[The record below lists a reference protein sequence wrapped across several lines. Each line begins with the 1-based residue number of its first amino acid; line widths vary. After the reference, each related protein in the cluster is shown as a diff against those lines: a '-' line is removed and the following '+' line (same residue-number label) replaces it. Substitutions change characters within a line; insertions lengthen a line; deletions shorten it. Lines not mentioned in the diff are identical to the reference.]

1 MAAVGHT
8 TSSRLQE
15 LRRLLL
21 DEDRA
26 SRKELHDALEALESK
41 MLDPEVQKEQLQP
54 HLDEHVAFLQE
65 QFPDLFGESLNKA
78 LAKQIRDSRDSMI
91 EALYPIIGRLIS
103 RYIKAEM
110 EQLAERID
118 DAQKAVFSLKYW
130 KMRFKAWTT
139 PGVSYADLVMQER
152 NKPKLIELLL
162 IDNQRGLLLGS
173 HSVGDFLD
181 PDIVAGM
188 FTGIKEFVEHAFN
201 GGSQELEVLEYE
213 RYKVIIR
220 TFPGVYFAAVAEGVM
235 SPDFRERL
243 EQAFLEF
250 GQNEKLTSPE
260 EVTSDVRAH
269 WDERLKEYFDGFN
282 KMDQ

>member
-15 LRRLLL
+15 LRTLLL
-21 DEDRA
+21 DEERA
-26 SRKELHDALEALESK
+26 SRKEINDALRVLEEK
-41 MLDPEVQKEQLQP
+41 MLDPEVQKAQLQP
-54 HLDEHVAFLQE
+54 HFDEHVAYLQE
-65 QFPDLFGESLNKA
+65 KFPELFAESLNKA

-110 EQLAERID
+110 EQLAERIEA
-118 DAQKAVFSLKYW
+118 AQRAVFSLKAW
-130 KMRFKAWTT
+130 KMRIKAWTT

-152 NKPKLIELLL
+152 NKPKLLELLL
-162 IDNQRGLLLGS
+162 VDNHRGLLIGS
-173 HSVGDFLD
+173 YSVGKLLE

-188 FTGIKEFVEHAFN
+188 FTGIKEFVEHAFQ
-201 GGSQELEVLEYE
+201 GGVQELEVLEYE
-213 RYKVIIR
+213 RYKVIIH
-220 TFPGVYFAAVAEGVM
+220 TFPGVYFAAVAEGIITPV
-235 SPDFRERL
+235 FREKL

-250 GQNEKLTSPE
+250 GQQEKLAAPE
-260 EVTSDVRAH
+260 EVTSEVRSY
-269 WDERLKEYFDGFN
+269 WDTRLKAYFDGFN

>member
-8 TSSRLQE
+8 TSSRLKE
-15 LRRLLL
+15 LRTLLL
-21 DEDRA
+21 DEERA
-26 SRKELHDALEALESK
+26 SRKELNEALQALEQK

-54 HLDEHVAFLQE
+54 HLDEHIAYLQE
-65 QFPDLFGESLNKA
+65 KFPELFGESLNKA

-118 DAQKAVFSLKYW
+118 NAQKAVFSLKAW

-152 NKPKLIELLL
+152 NKPQLLELLL
-162 IDNQRGLLLGS
+162 VDNNRGLLIGS
-173 HSVGDFLD
+173 YSVGKLME

-188 FTGIKEFVEHAFN
+188 FTGIKEFVEHAFQ
-201 GGSQELEVLEYE
+201 GGAQELEVLEYE
-213 RYKVIIR
+213 RYKVIIH
-220 TFPGVYFAAVAEGVM
+220 TFPGVYFAAVAEGVITT
-235 SPDFRERL
+235 SFRERL

-250 GQNEKLTSPE
+250 AGQEKLVSPE
-260 EVTSDVRAH
+260 EVTSEVRTH
-269 WDERLKEYFDGFN
+269 WDERLKAYFDGFN